1 MAALVALDV
10 LEPPAIVPH
19 AAAILARLEATE
31 TSLRYRVVEVPATL
45 EPQALA
51 EIAPGVE
58 ALGTHADEGVRRRAV
73 ELIGG
78 LEPEALAAHLEA
90 LVSAL
95 EDEDE
100 DVRLTATDALRQL
113 PVEQL
118 CSWRLGGSA
127 AAGPGPGIE
136 AGLVHDVS
144 GFEWVRGLVQKKVVW
159 LKDND

>member
-1 MAALVALDV
+1 MCVAALDALDV
-10 LEPPAIVPH
+10 LETPAIAPH
-19 AAAILARLEATE
+19 AAAILARLEAIE
-31 TSLRYRVVEVPATL
+31 TSLRYRVVEVLATL
-45 EPQALA
+45 E

-58 ALGTHADEGVRRRAV
+58 ALGMRADEGVRRRAV

-100 DVRLTATDALRQL
+100 DVRLTATDALRRL

-118 CSWRLGGSA
+118 AARRLGCRWPWPRHRGG
-127 AAGPGPGIE
+127 AGP
-136 AGLVHDVS
+136 
-144 GFEWVRGLVQKKVVW
+144 
-159 LKDND
+159 

>member
-1 MAALVALDV
+1 M
-10 LEPPAIVPH
+10 
-19 AAAILARLEATE
+19 
-31 TSLRYRVVEVPATL
+31 
-45 EPQALA
+45 
-51 EIAPGVE
+51 
-58 ALGTHADEGVRRRAV
+58 RRRAV

-78 LEPEALAAHLEA
+78 LEPKALAAHLEA

-95 EDEDE
+95 EDKDE
-100 DVRLTATDALRQL
+100 DVRLTATDALRALRQL